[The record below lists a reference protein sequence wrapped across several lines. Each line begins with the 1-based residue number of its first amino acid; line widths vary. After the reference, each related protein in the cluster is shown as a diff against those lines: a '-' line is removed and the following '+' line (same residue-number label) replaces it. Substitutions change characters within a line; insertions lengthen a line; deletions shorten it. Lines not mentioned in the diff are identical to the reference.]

1 MSPLIKGTSEKF
13 NFYVS
18 DVPLSKFLVKIISK
32 FANENLCDKPLIKE
46 NQ

>member
-13 NFYVS
+13 NFYEF
-18 DVPLSKFLVKIISK
+18 DVHLSKSLVKIISK
-32 FANENLCDKPLIKE
+32 FANENLYDKPLIKE